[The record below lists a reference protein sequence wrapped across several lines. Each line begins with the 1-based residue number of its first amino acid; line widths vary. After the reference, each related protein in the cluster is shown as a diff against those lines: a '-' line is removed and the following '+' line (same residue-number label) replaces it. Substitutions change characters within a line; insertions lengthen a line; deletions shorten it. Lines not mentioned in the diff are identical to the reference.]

1 MVLSIKKLSELGF
14 KIFATTGTSQF
25 IAQHGI
31 KSEVLRKVQQ
41 GHVDG
46 EVTTTEA
53 IMNGDID
60 LVVNTPHGG
69 GTRTDGFEIR
79 TAATARNVPCITTS
93 QGLKAAVA
101 GIEALQKSG
110 FTVKSLQEW
119 AIDIAKARETFYK
132 ENGL

>member
-1 MVLSIKKLSELGF
+1 
-14 KIFATTGTSQF
+14 
-25 IAQHGI
+25 
-31 KSEVLRKVQQ
+31 
-41 GHVDG
+41 
-46 EVTTTEA
+46 
-53 IMNGDID
+53 
-60 LVVNTPHGG
+60 
-69 GTRTDGFEIR
+69 
-79 TAATARNVPCITTS
+79 VPCITTS